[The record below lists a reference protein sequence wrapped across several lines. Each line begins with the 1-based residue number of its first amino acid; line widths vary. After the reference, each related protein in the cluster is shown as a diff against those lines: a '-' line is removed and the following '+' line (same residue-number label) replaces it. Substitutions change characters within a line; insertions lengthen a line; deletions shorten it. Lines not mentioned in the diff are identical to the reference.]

1 MQRGGVAVLPVALL
15 AGSPPT
21 ALPSAGQALAALAL
35 ITAGSLVPF
44 ALYAYGQARVSAE
57 VAGAFVNLEPLVGA
71 LLGAVAFGD
80 PVGALSAAGGLAIVA
95 GIALSAGASFVRP
108 PA

>member
-1 MQRGGVAVLPVALL
+1 
-15 AGSPPT
+15 
-21 ALPSAGQALAALAL
+21 
-35 ITAGSLVPF
+35 
-44 ALYAYGQARVSAE
+44 
-57 VAGAFVNLEPLVGA
+57 VNLEPLVGA
-71 LLGAVAFGD
+71 LLGAVAFDD